1 MRHMLLSQARS
12 LTRTQVCVFVV
23 PVSAEEPSEG
33 CVREETS
40 WAEGESVLGT
50 AGASSILLMFPKCL

>member
-33 CVREETS
+33 CVREEMRHWS
-40 WAEGESVLGT
+40 LPGLRESL
-50 AGASSILLMFPKCL
+50 SLELLVHLPSF